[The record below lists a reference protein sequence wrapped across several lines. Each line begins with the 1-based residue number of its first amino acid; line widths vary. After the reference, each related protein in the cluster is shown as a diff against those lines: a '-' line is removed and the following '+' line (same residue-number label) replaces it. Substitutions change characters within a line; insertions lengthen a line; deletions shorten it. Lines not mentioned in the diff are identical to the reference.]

1 MLKNE
6 EQISRIQELLK
17 NDPLFTILLETNTD
31 YLLYEDEYLTEI
43 NETISYS
50 TPKIAEWFDSN
61 DAQLRYYL
69 KHFHDYIFKGEI
81 IIAENIY
88 RLYFTSILR
97 LRMILLLKDEY
108 KVKGLKR
115 LIGVEGTPYRDKPV
129 PEDLSQDIKDNTEKI
144 NELGKIVQS
153 MANSGIFQLVKDPE
167 SEETKIFIN
176 ETNLKE
182 LVTPNSTDE
191 LKNMKKLMFQK
202 DKASDIK
209 ELILEKKIKR
219 DNIFNQIDNL
229 EGYIRIMKVKF
240 NSEQNPGIWSKLFG
254 KNINS
259 SSSETEEIIKD
270 IESKLVQLNKQ
281 EQSLKTEIEQLKE
294 ELQPI
299 HENIK
304 KIGYDVASD
313 TSKKITNREEE

>member
-6 EQISRIQELLK
+6 DQISRIQNLLK

-31 YLLYEDEYLTEI
+31 NLLFEDEYLTEI

-69 KHFHDYIFKGEI
+69 KHFHDYIFKGEV

-115 LIGVEGTPYRDKPV
+115 LIGVEGTPYPDKPV
-129 PEDLSQDIKDNTEKI
+129 PEDLSQDIKDNTERIK
-144 NELGKIVQS
+144 ELGQIVQS

-167 SEETKIFIN
+167 SEETKILIN
-176 ETNLKE
+176 EMNLRE
-182 LVTPNSTDE
+182 LATPNSNNE
-191 LKNMKKLMFQK
+191 LNTMKELMFQK
-202 DKASDIK
+202 DKASDLK

-229 EGYIRIMKVKF
+229 EGYVRIMKVKF
-240 NSEQNPGIWSKLFG
+240 GSEQNPGIWNKLFG
-254 KNINS
+254 RNTNS
-259 SSSETEEIIKD
+259 SNSETEDIIKD
-270 IESKLVQLNKQ
+270 IQSKLEKLNKE
-281 EQSLKTEIEQLKE
+281 EQSLQVEIEQLRE

-299 HENIK
+299 HESIKNI
-304 KIGYDVASD
+304 GNDVTSD